1 MCVRWSIRECRGAVQ
16 SAEAGAGP
24 RLFSMQAMRS
34 PSSAWATRSCHDS
47 PLPSHSP
54 LNPGES
60 EILYPQQS
68 ATLIKHSL
76 YTSHPKMQ
84 HADVYLR
91 WLQSEKQLC
100 YGYANKWAVLLFRWP
115 QHSCARTHIH
125 TRSSTHPCYHCK
137 KNDEEKKIR
146 AINHMLTAES
156 VGLPSPDSS
165 ERKIAAALQAMLP
178 LICLQS
184 HEPSRNTRW
193 MKREHL
199 NASAEGLDGEGAD
212 SSKVSKWIPLRH
224 LREEWGTFS
233 AFFSWFHANFLPI

>member
-1 MCVRWSIRECRGAVQ
+1 MA
-16 SAEAGAGP
+16 
-24 RLFSMQAMRS
+24 MQTNEPFFYSGDRNTHARAHTYTHA
-34 PSSAWATRSCHDS
+34 PPH
-47 PLPSHSP
+47 
-54 LNPGES
+54 
-60 EILYPQQS
+60 
-68 ATLIKHSL
+68 TLAI
-76 YTSHPKMQ
+76 T
-84 HADVYLR
+84 A
-91 WLQSEKQLC
+91 
-100 YGYANKWAVLLFRWP
+100 
-115 QHSCARTHIH
+115 
-125 TRSSTHPCYHCK
+125 K

-212 SSKVSKWIPLRH
+212 SSKVSK
-224 LREEWGTFS
+224 
-233 AFFSWFHANFLPI
+233 